1 MDQVTRGWLIYELT
15 DSALQL
21 GLVRGIQAIPFLLLS
36 PIAGSTAD
44 RYSRK
49 FQVVGAQFA
58 SGLLFGITAT
68 LIFTGLIRAW
78 HVYVTAFLMACVQVF
93 LQPSRAAMISDTV
106 PVKSLTNAIGLN
118 AVVFNMARSTGP
130 ALAGLLI
137 SLFGT
142 GVSFMVQA
150 AFFFLSTVWT
160 VQMSPEGYSSSR
172 ARGAGGHQESFA
184 QSIIAGWK
192 FSWRNEVV
200 RAGILVVVIA
210 ALFIIPFSTL
220 LPVFARDILSV
231 GAQGQG
237 LLLAAMGVGALAS
250 SLLIATLGDRLPRGL
265 LMLGGVAV
273 YGVLVII
280 FSASPWFP
288 LSMFLMAAIGLCHV
302 SSHALV
308 QTVLQTYSPPEFRG
322 RTMAI
327 FHMTQ
332 VLLLLGGMLVGALS
346 SLIGAPNAIAVMGGV
361 GTMCMVFLYLA
372 APHAREIR

>member
-237 LLLAAMGVGALAS
+237 LLLAAMGIGALAS